1 MAKALAEFKGKLFLP
16 DQRRRDANTAKMLRE
31 SKGRLT
37 SPQNGS
43 KTRISK
49 RPSKSKPT
57 SMPVSLADDN
67 QPPTFAWLGIIGAV
81 VLLVCYWIWRKRSA
95 AAKEQ
100 VNELKRK
107 ERTRRVP
114 PK

>member
-1 MAKALAEFKGKLFLP
+1 MTLP

-37 SPQNGS
+37 PPQNGP

-49 RPSKSKPT
+49 RPSKSKP
-57 SMPVSLADDN
+57 MPTPVAPAAAN
-67 QPPTFAWLGIIGAV
+67 QQPPTFAWLGIIGAV
-81 VLLVCYWIWRKRSA
+81 VLLVCYRIWRKRSA

-100 VNELKRK
+100 VNNLKRK
-107 ERTRRVP
+107 ERTRRVSP
-114 PK
+114 N